1 MWRKYKGMGFQ
12 LTVHLMLLRI
22 ETYPWAN
29 MKSRAVVRWHS
40 VQDKIV
46 PTVSAPVSMCLE
58 QAWVHHFAFN
68 LDKMWYI
75 LTMVKMMMKGL
86 KTKHYGELLKELQRW
101 GRLREVPQL
110 KDRIRTNKWRL
121 QMVVLT
127 IWIKK
132 PAQNSTKVK
141 QAVFSLGSQ
150 DIPFSWLSPF
160 AWNDA
165 TQHDVHHELRAC
177 TQLRVL
183 CCFLHR
189 ESLATCKTAELSG
202 VLTDLV
208 HLRSGKSSQS
218 CR

>member
-46 PTVSAPVSMCLE
+46 PIVSAPVSMCLE

-86 KTKHYGELLKELQRW
+86 KTKHYGELLKELQGW

-132 PAQNSTKVK
+132 P
-141 QAVFSLGSQ
+141 
-150 DIPFSWLSPF
+150 
-160 AWNDA
+160 
-165 TQHDVHHELRAC
+165 
-177 TQLRVL
+177 TQLELNKSETGCVFPWLPRYPFFLALSL
-183 CCFLHR
+183 CLKWRYSKWCPPWPKSLHST
-189 ESLATCKTAELSG
+189 ESLMLLPSQ
-202 VLTDLV
+202 
-208 HLRSGKSSQS
+208 RKS
-218 CR
+218 CYM